1 MTRGNTGVTKD
12 SDNRREPHQDS
23 ARSENSLNSVLLRHS
38 SRATFLQF
46 GLELGCLV
54 AAVVLAVG
62 YHSDRTLLPSR
73 EIVATALVF
82 ALLMVSLNAVFG
94 LYRRDRRL
102 PFGEAVLRESAALAI
117 GLPIAYFASNALPG
131 GVVFQRAFV
140 PTVMIALCGLIVV
153 RQIMVSPLTRILLPY
168 RVLVLGTGPEAQTVE
183 TSLAV
188 ASHPGLELAGF
199 YPLDK
204 VTARSVSSSRIVSN
218 HLSLEETVK
227 HLEIDEIIVAVREQ
241 RGGVLPLR
249 ALLECRLGG
258 VRVTDLARFFER
270 VHGRVPIESLKVS
283 WLIYGNGFRQT
294 WLRGVVKR
302 AFDILVA
309 AVLLPTALPLMVVI
323 ACLISLDGGAP
334 IIYRQERVGCR
345 GQKFTLLKFRSMTKD
360 AEKDGQAS
368 WASVNDERVTGIGRF
383 MRRTRIDELPQLIN
397 VLRGEMSFVGPRPER
412 PTFVAMLTEKIPF
425 YAVRHSVKP
434 GLTGWA
440 QVRYTYGAN
449 VEESIKK
456 LEYDL
461 YYVKNHTLLL
471 DMLILIK
478 TVRVVL
484 LGEGAR

>member
-1 MTRGNTGVTKD
+1 MGN
-12 SDNRREPHQDS
+12 
-23 ARSENSLNSVLLRHS
+23 LLRQH
-38 SRATFLQF
+38 RGGATLLLL
-46 GLELGCLV
+46 GVELGWLAAAVILAVRYSNDQSTLSSLKV
-54 AAVVLAVG
+54 AAC
-62 YHSDRTLLPSR
+62 
-73 EIVATALVF
+73 ALVF
-82 ALLMVSLNAVFG
+82 ALLVVCLNAAFG
-94 LYRRDRRL
+94 LYRRDPRL
-102 PFGEAVLRESAALAI
+102 PFGEYVLRQSAALAI
-117 GLPIAYFASNALPG
+117 GLPIAYVASLVLPG
-131 GVVFQRAFV
+131 GDVFQRAFALAV
-140 PTVMIALCGLIVV
+140 LIAFGGLIAV
-153 RQIMVSPLTRILLPY
+153 RQTMISRFARKLLRY

-183 TSLAV
+183 TSLAM
-188 ASHPGLELAGF
+188 ASPPGLELSGF
-199 YPLDK
+199 YPLEK
-204 VTARSVSSSRIVSN
+204 VPARCISSNRIVSN
-218 HLSLEETVK
+218 HLSLEETVR
-227 HLEIDEIIVAVREQ
+227 HLAIDEIIVAVREQ

-258 VRVTDLARFFER
+258 VQVTDLPRFFER

-283 WLIYGNGFRQT
+283 WLIYGNGFRQN
-294 WLRGVVKR
+294 WLRGFVKR
-302 AFDILVA
+302 AFDLAVV
-309 AVLLPTALPLMVVI
+309 AVLLPLSLPLMAAI
-323 ACLISLDGGAP
+323 ACLISLESGAP

-345 GQKFTLLKFRSMTKD
+345 GERFTLLKFRSMAKD

-368 WASVNDERVTGIGRF
+368 WASINDARVTSVGRF

-412 PTFVAMLTEKIPF
+412 PTFVAMLTEQIPF

-471 DMLILIK
+471 DLVILLN

>member
-1 MTRGNTGVTKD
+1 MSFGNSGVTSNLDNHRKVHRD
-12 SDNRREPHQDS
+12 SGYSQVPMS
-23 ARSENSLNSVLLRHS
+23 SLLRQRS
-38 SRATFLQF
+38 GGATLLQL
-46 GLELGCLV
+46 GLELGWLV
-54 AAVVLAVG
+54 AAVVLAVR
-62 YHSDRTLLPSR
+62 YHSALPLL
-73 EIVATALVF
+73 EVVAPALVF
-82 ALLMVSLNAVFG
+82 ALLVVSLNAAFG

-102 PFGEAVLRESAALAI
+102 PFGEYVLRQSAALTI
-117 GLPIAYFASNALPG
+117 GLPIAYGASLVMPG

-140 PTVMIALCGLIVV
+140 PAVLIGLGGLIAV
-153 RQIMVSPLTRILLPY
+153 RQIMASPLARMLVPY
-168 RVLVLGTGPEAQTVE
+168 RVLVLGTGPEAQAVE

-188 ASHPGLELAGF
+188 ANPPGLDLAGF
-199 YPLDK
+199 YPLEK
-204 VTARSVSSSRIVSN
+204 VPARNIPLSRTVSN

-227 HLEIDEIIVAVREQ
+227 HLGIDEIIVAVREQ

-249 ALLECRLGG
+249 ALLECRLSG
-258 VRVTDLARFFER
+258 VQVTDLPRFFER

-283 WLIYGNGFRQT
+283 WLIYGKGFRQN
-294 WLRGVVKR
+294 WLRCVVKR
-302 AFDILVA
+302 TFDIIVA
-309 AVLLPTALPLMVVI
+309 AVLLPIALPLMAVI
-323 ACLISLDGGAP
+323 ACLIAVDGGSP
-334 IIYRQERVGCR
+334 IVYRQERVGCR
-345 GQKFTLLKFRSMTKD
+345 GQRFTLLKFRSMTKD

-368 WASVNDERVTGIGRF
+368 WASINDARVTAIGRF

-412 PTFVAMLTEKIPF
+412 PTFVAMLTEQIPF

-471 DMLILIK
+471 DMLILLK